1 MDGYYTDGSVQ
12 DVGRD
17 GHTVL
22 VGGAGAWH
30 ANTNT
35 HMGFTWAEYCPH
47 VLPAELVASST
58 ASADRIL
65 PRRTGTA
72 APPSPAR
79 THHPDAHPARD
90 APPATLT
97 PRGAPRGDSQTRP
110 TKP

>member
-30 ANTNT
+30 ANT

-47 VLPAELVASST
+47 VLPAELVAIRGGLLHRLGRQDT
-58 ASADRIL
+58 APADWHRGPPL
-65 PRRTGTA
+65 PRSDT
-72 APPSPAR
+72 PP
-79 THHPDAHPARD
+79 
-90 APPATLT
+90 
-97 PRGAPRGDSQTRP
+97 
-110 TKP
+110 